1 MSSTTLGLQESS
13 RFFFYFVLTCIVIR
27 KAAGFFGWRGVMS
40 ESCCWLF
47 VENVPLLF
55 DKERVQRQLKV
66 ESWLDLTQLLKE
78 IKDEDKDKK
87 SHQQP
92 INYVV

>member
-1 MSSTTLGLQESS
+1 ME
-13 RFFFYFVLTCIVIR
+13 
-27 KAAGFFGWRGVMS
+27 RGVMS

-47 VENVPLLF
+47 IENVPLLF

-66 ESWLDLTQLLKE
+66 ETWLGLTQLLKE
-78 IKDEDKDKK
+78 IKDDDQKRE
-87 SHQQP
+87 SHHQP